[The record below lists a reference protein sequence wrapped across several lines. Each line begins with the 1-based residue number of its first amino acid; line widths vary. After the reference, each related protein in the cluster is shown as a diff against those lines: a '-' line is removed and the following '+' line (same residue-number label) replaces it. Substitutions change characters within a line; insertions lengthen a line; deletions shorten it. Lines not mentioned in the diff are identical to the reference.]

1 LAKLVIIG
9 LSSAGFAALLSA
21 RKFDPKS
28 EITVIDEKPF
38 DLLHPCGLPYA
49 LEGKMPF
56 EDLKHDIGTKKMR
69 IKKITGKATKIDT
82 QKKIIIVNDKD
93 EGGYDSLIIATGSS
107 PVIPP
112 IEGAKEL
119 LGKTVFTV
127 HSFNDT
133 KELDKIASKGKTAV
147 IIGAGAIGLE
157 VGFALKERGLEV
169 KIIEALPQILP
180 RCLDNDMVGVVEKH
194 LNEKGIL
201 TLTGKKVEKI
211 QEDSIIVEG
220 GKIECDVVVLCVGI
234 KPNVELAKEAGIQL
248 GEKGIK
254 VNEFL
259 ETSTKN
265 IFAAGDVTEVP
276 NTINKK
282 AVSIGLANSAYL
294 QGLVAGQ
301 NALGKKSK
309 YMGTSM
315 TFVTVL
321 GDLEV
326 ASTGFNKAFAELNK
340 INVLDGR
347 AKGKNKYDWFP
358 GAKELI
364 VKVLVD
370 KKTRKVIG
378 CQAIG
383 KDAYMRIN
391 VVSTAINAGMTIDDL
406 FQVELAYCPP
416 ISEARDLLF
425 LACDLAKRK
434 MEKS

>member
-93 EGGYDSLIIATGSS
+93 EVGYDSLIIATGSS

-220 GKIECDVVVLCVGI
+220 GKIECD
-234 KPNVELAKEAGIQL
+234 E
-248 GEKGIK
+248 
-254 VNEFL
+254 
-259 ETSTKN
+259 
-265 IFAAGDVTEVP
+265 
-276 NTINKK
+276 
-282 AVSIGLANSAYL
+282 
-294 QGLVAGQ
+294 
-301 NALGKKSK
+301 
-309 YMGTSM
+309 
-315 TFVTVL
+315 
-321 GDLEV
+321 
-326 ASTGFNKAFAELNK
+326 
-340 INVLDGR
+340 
-347 AKGKNKYDWFP
+347 
-358 GAKELI
+358 
-364 VKVLVD
+364 
-370 KKTRKVIG
+370 
-378 CQAIG
+378 
-383 KDAYMRIN
+383 
-391 VVSTAINAGMTIDDL
+391 
-406 FQVELAYCPP
+406 
-416 ISEARDLLF
+416 
-425 LACDLAKRK
+425 
-434 MEKS
+434 